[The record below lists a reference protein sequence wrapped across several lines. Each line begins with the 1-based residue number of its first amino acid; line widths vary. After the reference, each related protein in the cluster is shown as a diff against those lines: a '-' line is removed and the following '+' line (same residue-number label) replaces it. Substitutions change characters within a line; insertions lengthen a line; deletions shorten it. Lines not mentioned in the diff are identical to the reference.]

1 MPLADYALVVGINV
15 YPGLTPLQGAE
26 NDAQAFYDWVTDPN
40 GGRVDPKNALL
51 LLSSKFTPPPADA
64 DDARPA
70 KQQLEDFF
78 TQIENNAQKNNLPAE
93 GLGLKTG
100 NRFWMFLSGHGFA
113 PSLSLSGVLMANAQ
127 RNIPHNFAGMLWAD
141 RLYEGGWF
149 DDVILFQDAC
159 RERFPA
165 SDLTPPT
172 LAKRDAPNGQT
183 RRRFYA
189 FSAKDKKLSKEIP
202 MPQDGNK
209 VRGVF
214 SVTLLQGL
222 RLARDPQTGSITT
235 PQVRSY
241 LQANMKTLLTPAD
254 LTDDEIANM
263 PEVFESEP
271 FDLVA
276 APPPPP
282 VSDFPVQIQVSTPGG
297 AGKILAAD
305 LTKIVAQANPAPAVW
320 PLRLPR
326 GLYKVAVDGA
336 GEQNFQITGALLP
349 AGRKRQ
355 ADVRV

>member
-1 MPLADYALVVGINV
+1 MPLADRALVVGINV
-15 YPGLTPLQGAE
+15 YPGLTTLSGAE
-26 NDAQAFYDWVTDPN
+26 NDAHAFHEWVTDPN

-51 LLSSKFTPPPADA
+51 LLSSKFTPPPTGAA
-64 DDARPA
+64 DARPA
-70 KQQLEDFF
+70 KQELEDFF
-78 TQIENNAQKNNLPAE
+78 TQVENSAQENNQAGQ
-93 GLGLKTG
+93 GLKAG

-113 PSLSLSGVLMANAQ
+113 PSLNLSGVLMANAQ
-127 RNIPHNFAGMLWAD
+127 QGVSHNFAAMLWAD

-159 RERFPA
+159 RERFA
-165 SDLTPPT
+165 AAALTPPT
-172 LAKRDAPNGQT
+172 LDLRQAPSAQR

-189 FSAKDKKLSKEIP
+189 FSAKDMKLSKEIP
-202 MPQDGNK
+202 MPQDGDK

-241 LQANMKTLLTPAD
+241 LQANMKNLLSPAD
-254 LTDDEIANM
+254 LTDDDIARM
-263 PEVFESEP
+263 PEVLESEP

-276 APPPPP
+276 APPPAP
-282 VSDFPVQIQVSTPGG
+282 VPDFPVQITISTPGG
-297 AGKILAAD
+297 AGKILAGD

-326 GLYKVAVDGA
+326 GLYKAAVDGS
-336 GEQNFQITGALLP
+336 GEQNFEISGALLP
-349 AGRKRQ
+349 DGSMRQ
-355 ADVRV
+355 TDVRV